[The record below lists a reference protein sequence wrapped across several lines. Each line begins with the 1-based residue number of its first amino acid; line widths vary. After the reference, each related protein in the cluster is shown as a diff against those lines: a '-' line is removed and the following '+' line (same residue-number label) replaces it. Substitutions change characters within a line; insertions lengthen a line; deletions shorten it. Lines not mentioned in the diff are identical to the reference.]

1 MVLTTKSLPTFLSCR
16 NYGNSIRIWPFWL
29 YSSVVVL
36 LVIPRV
42 SLRCNSAKN
51 WDCAIEIVPLYD
63 SPTHVEVCFSFQ
75 RILIIFTQ
83 PCPHLKKNT
92 KTTEKQIWRK
102 KQIQNKIIQKQLLG
116 VHIDLKTVKKQLKF
130 GLTFFFQTL
139 NLEAMLTLRV
149 LCPWFKWLRGELQ
162 PSNELCRHQHEADQE
177 WDHVRYIVAA
187 VWEDIRA
194 NTAEKE
200 MWELADQQF

>member
-29 YSSVVVL
+29 YSSVVV
-36 LVIPRV
+36 VIPRV

-51 WDCAIEIVPLYD
+51 WDCAIINSHSCGSMFFIPENFNYLHATL
-63 SPTHVEVCFSFQ
+63 SSF
-75 RILIIFTQ
+75 
-83 PCPHLKKNT
+83 KKNT

-102 KQIQNKIIQKQLLG
+102 KRIQNKIIQKQLLG

-139 NLEAMLTLRV
+139 NLEATLTLRV